1 MRPDSNDHHHHI
13 DADGSHVGGHSAGR
27 GASAI
32 RQSWTRALRPM
43 ARRRPA
49 ILGYHGIGRSS
60 RREDPFLLSV
70 TPARFRLQ
78 LETMLAA
85 GFRFM
90 TVAEL
95 AAAAAGRTPPPGLAA
110 VSFDDGMRNNLTV
123 ALPILREL
131 GIPATVYV
139 VSGWLGGHSPYVKG
153 AQGALLTAHD
163 LLVLADAGWEIG
175 AHTVTHADLATLDY
189 ASCLR
194 EIEASCAALERL
206 VGTKVT
212 TLAYPY
218 GRYSEPAIAAVRDAG
233 LSAAV
238 TTGSGS
244 WQPYELTRAMI
255 GAADPLPVVLLKMTD
270 RYEPLLQLRPLRS
283 LRHASRDL
291 RHKLSALPE
300 TRP

>member
-1 MRPDSNDHHHHI
+1 MRSNSNDHHQGLATNRSHHG
-13 DADGSHVGGHSAGR
+13 ARAAGR
-27 GASAI
+27 SANAI
-32 RQSWTRALRPM
+32 RETWTRALRRV
-43 ARRRPA
+43 AHSRSA
-49 ILGYHGIGRSS
+49 ILGYHGIASSS

-95 AAAAAGRTPPPGLAA
+95 AAAAAGRRPPPALAA

-123 ALPILREL
+123 ALPILRDL
-131 GIPATVYV
+131 GIRATVYV
-139 VSGWLGGHSPYVKG
+139 PSGWVGRRSPWIKG
-153 AQGALLTAHD
+153 TEGAILSADD
-163 LLVLADAGWEIG
+163 LRALAGAGWEIG

-189 ASCLR
+189 AACRR
-194 EIEASCAALERL
+194 EIEHSRAELERL
-206 VGTKVT
+206 VGTQVT

-218 GRYSEPAIAAVRDAG
+218 GRYGEAAIAAARDAG
-233 LSAAV
+233 LAAAV

-244 WQPYELTRAMI
+244 WRPYELTRAMI

-270 RYEPLLQLRPLRS
+270 RYEPLLQLPPLRS
-283 LRHASRDL
+283 LRRASREL
-291 RHKLSALPE
+291 RHKLSAPPE
-300 TRP
+300 ARP